1 MDFQAFRARTPGMIE
16 LRFHGRG
23 GQGAVTSAE
32 ILATVAIN
40 EGKYAQAFPSFGP
53 ERRGAPVIAFARIAD
68 RQIRDR
74 TAISAPDV
82 VMVLDPT
89 IMKIV
94 NVASGLKPKGH
105 LVVNTSKTAKL
116 IKKLTGFG
124 GRLTM
129 VNANAIALEEVGRAI
144 TNMVM
149 LGALC
154 RATAMVEPKNIEAI
168 IEQRFGPILGGRNI
182 KAFRRAM
189 DECTTN

>member
-1 MDFQAFRARTPGMIE
+1 MIE

-32 ILATVAIN
+32 ILATVAID

-53 ERRGAPVIAFARIAD
+53 ERRGAPVIAFARIHD
-68 RQIRDR
+68 EQIRDR
-74 TAISAPDV
+74 TAIKSPDV

-94 NVASGLKPKGH
+94 NVTAGLTRNGH
-105 LVVNTSKTAKL
+105 LVVNTAKGADAVRE
-116 IKKLTGFG
+116 LTGFAG
-124 GRLTM
+124 KLCT
-129 VNANAIALEEVGRAI
+129 VNANAIALEEIGRAI

-154 RATAMVEPKNIEAI
+154 KSTGLVSAKGVETI
-168 IEQRFGPILGGRNI
+168 IMKRFGPILGGRNV
-182 KAFRRAM
+182 KAFQRALG
-189 DECTTN
+189 EATVC